1 MPPPIS
7 PGRIPRP
14 NETNTFT
21 AKSWRWSAFAI
32 KLLLNCC
39 VAATVCGLG
48 SCMKKA
54 ESTEKSWV
62 EQAVENAR
70 CQIGLEIDTIEA
82 SGKVLNPV
90 TLNENRQVYY
100 CGFSDW
106 RSGFSQEVCGI
117 CMNLRIDNTLLSV
130 AQKYTEAW
138 MRLKNLLGIMI

>member
-1 MPPPIS
+1 MGIL
-7 PGRIPRP
+7 
-14 NETNTFT
+14 
-21 AKSWRWSAFAI
+21 

-90 TLNENRQVYY
+90 TLNVSWQVQAT
-100 CGFSDW
+100 CGHQSCPVLHAVL
-106 RSGFSQEVCGI
+106 Q
-117 CMNLRIDNTLLSV
+117 T
-130 AQKYTEAW
+130 
-138 MRLKNLLGIMI
+138 

>member
-1 MPPPIS
+1 MGIL
-7 PGRIPRP
+7 
-14 NETNTFT
+14 
-21 AKSWRWSAFAI
+21 

-82 SGKVLNPV
+82 SG
-90 TLNENRQVYY
+90 
-100 CGFSDW
+100 
-106 RSGFSQEVCGI
+106 
-117 CMNLRIDNTLLSV
+117 
-130 AQKYTEAW
+130 
-138 MRLKNLLGIMI
+138 

>member
-1 MPPPIS
+1 MGIL
-7 PGRIPRP
+7 
-14 NETNTFT
+14 
-21 AKSWRWSAFAI
+21 

-90 TLNENRQVYY
+90 TLNENEQVYY

-106 RSGFSQEVCGI
+106 RSGFFPGSVWYL
-117 CMNLRIDNTLLSV
+117 MNLRMIIRFFLLHKSIRRR
-130 AQKYTEAW
+130 W

>member
-1 MPPPIS
+1 MGIL
-7 PGRIPRP
+7 
-14 NETNTFT
+14 
-21 AKSWRWSAFAI
+21 

-90 TLNENRQVYY
+90 TLNENEQVYY
-100 CGFSDW
+100 CGF
-106 RSGFSQEVCGI
+106 
-117 CMNLRIDNTLLSV
+117 LS
-130 AQKYTEAW
+130 
-138 MRLKNLLGIMI
+138 LIHI

>member
-1 MPPPIS
+1 MGIL
-7 PGRIPRP
+7 
-14 NETNTFT
+14 
-21 AKSWRWSAFAI
+21 

-90 TLNENRQVYY
+90 TLNENEQVYY
-100 CGFSDW
+100 CGFQT
-106 RSGFSQEVCGI
+106 GEVVFSQEVCGI
-117 CMNLRIDNTLLSV
+117 CMNLRMIIRFFLLHKSIRRR
-130 AQKYTEAW
+130 W